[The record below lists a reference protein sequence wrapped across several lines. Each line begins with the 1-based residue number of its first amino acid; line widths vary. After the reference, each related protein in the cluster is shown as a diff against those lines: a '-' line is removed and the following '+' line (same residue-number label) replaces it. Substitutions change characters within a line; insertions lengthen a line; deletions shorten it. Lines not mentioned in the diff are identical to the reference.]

1 MILAGEFVRFLFVGG
16 LAAAANVGSRLV
28 LDLATSY
35 EIAVMFA
42 YFVGLTTAFVLNR
55 TFVFDARNGRGKSQ
69 FLRFTIVNVFAL
81 AQVWLVSVGLARWLF
96 PLIGFLWHP
105 ETSAHVI
112 GVLSPALTS
121 YVAHKYYT
129 FSD

>member
-16 LAAAANVGSRLV
+16 LAAAANVGSRLL

-105 ETSAHVI
+105 ETFAHVI